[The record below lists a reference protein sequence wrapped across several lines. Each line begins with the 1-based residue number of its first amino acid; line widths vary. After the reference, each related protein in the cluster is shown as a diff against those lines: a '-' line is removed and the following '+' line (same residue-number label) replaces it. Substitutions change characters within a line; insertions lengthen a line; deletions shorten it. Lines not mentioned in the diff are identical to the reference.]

1 MDYNR
6 QLYEAAAYLLL
17 LCHDSDK
24 FDVTVSRYIHDNS
37 EVWKDDKVKAVDS
50 IAILL
55 SLERNGVSMPE
66 DIISK
71 LERNITELA
80 PEDFPERDRCFIE
93 EDLRTARV
101 VIDWYRTTPDKI
113 T

>member
-6 QLYEAAAYLLL
+6 QLYEATAHLLML
-17 LCHDSDK
+17 QFFMNGYD
-24 FDVTVSRYIHDNS
+24 TVISRYIYDKS

-55 SLERNGVSMPE
+55 SLGRISEYMPA
-66 DIISK
+66 DIIDK
-71 LERNITELA
+71 LEHNIAELA
-80 PEDFPERDRCFIE
+80 SEDFPQRDRDSVKS
-93 EDLRTARV
+93 DLETARN
-101 VIDWYRTTPDKI
+101 VIDWYRTTPGKM